1 MLRMKRE
8 TRVCPGVLPLPLDTP
23 DEAEGIARSEE
34 KPNSEDLLSAGARQM
49 LHAALEIEVKAAS
62 RTLRARSKI
71 WYTDKRSEMVTIYP
85 KSVKDDLSTKE
96 EFGPDIPDNIDTS
109 QSTFVRRF
117 PSHQDGFPA
126 RLIKSFSL

>member
-1 MLRMKRE
+1 M
-8 TRVCPGVLPLPLDTP
+8 LPLALDTT
-23 DEAEGIARSEE
+23 DEAEETAKSEVTLS
-34 KPNSEDLLSAGARQM
+34 SEDLIPAGARQM
-49 LHAALEIEVKAAS
+49 LHAALEIEVKATP

-85 KSVKDDLSTKE
+85 KPVKDDLSTKE

-109 QSTFVRRF
+109 QSTFVTLF
-117 PSHQDGFPA
+117 PSPHAGFPA